1 MQSVVQSADEV
12 NFTTCMHAARA
23 TPPQWPWIINSPWM
37 DCAGC
42 CYVHAGDPRYYTRRC
57 TLKVGKTSQA
67 HTIKAWSPTVLLL
80 ISQLFRLDFPLF
92 SPSVYLSPMRGDDA
106 VRGLALCGGTTHHQP
121 IASSFH
127 AQFLRTSFLPR
138 RSRSGW
144 RRLAW
149 HTHSSRVVT

>member
-23 TPPQWPWIINSPWM
+23 IPPMAM
-37 DCAGC
+37 DHQFTMDGLR
-42 CYVHAGDPRYYTRRC
+42 GLLLRTRRRP
-57 TLKVGKTSQA
+57 TVLYAPLLKVGKTSQA